1 MKNLKL
7 YLVFAKLIAPTLLRI
22 LFWPALVACIYYSSW
37 LIIDGNAIGWIPLT
51 VGSLFIRILFEWM
64 VLFFTMNEKLGKL
77 IEK

>member
-7 YLVFAKLIAPTLLRI
+7 YLVFAKLIAPILLRI